1 MTRVLHLLLRRTPV
15 GWLQLIHNRMR
26 LIAAVAGIAFANLL
40 VFVQL
45 GVVAS
50 LTSVT
55 QLVFT
60 PFHTDIIISPLRP
73 QFLNGEMI
81 SRRLMYN
88 TLADPAV
95 AEATPLY
102 VETTEWKRSDGS
114 STTLIVYG
122 MLPEAAA
129 FAGETIG
136 DQLAM
141 LAPADR
147 VLLDTA
153 IPDIDQDL
161 GAAAVAQLSPELPL
175 RFEIDGHAVSA
186 VGGFRLGSG
195 FDTAGAMVVSDQ
207 TFQQLF
213 PERTAG
219 TPSHI
224 LIRVKP
230 NKDPATVA
238 GRLRERLALERVQV
252 RTTAQAIA
260 DDVTYMNDE
269 ASIGIIFGM
278 GVFIGILVGLV
289 IVYQVLSTD
298 VAAHMKEYAT
308 FKAMGYPHRFL
319 LGIVFE
325 EALIIAILGFV
336 PGVLLGGAIYE
347 VMSVATGLP
356 IGMKADRALAVFV
369 GTFVACA
376 LSGALATLRLRR
388 AEPAELF

>member
-136 DQLAM
+136 DQLAL

-230 NKDPATVA
+230 NQDPATVS

-319 LGIVFE
+319 LGLVFE

-336 PGVLLGGAIYE
+336 PGVLLGSAIYE

>member
-1 MTRVLHLLLRRTPV
+1 MTRLLHLLLRRTPV

-45 GVVAS
+45 GVMAS

-55 QLVFT
+55 QLAFT

-102 VETTEWKRSDGS
+102 VETKEWKRPDGS

-153 IPDIDQDL
+153 IPDIDEDM
-161 GAAAVAQLSPELPL
+161 GAAAVAQLSPDMPL

-195 FDTAGAMVVSDQ
+195 FDTAGALVVSDQ

-230 NKDPATVA
+230 NQDPTTVV
-238 GRLRERLALERVQV
+238 GRLSERLVLERVQV

-260 DDVTYMNDE
+260 DDVNYMNDE

-298 VAAHMKEYAT
+298 VVAHMKEYAT

-325 EALIIAILGFV
+325 EALIIAIVGFV
-336 PGVLLGGAIYE
+336 PGVLLGSAIYE

-356 IGMKADRALAVFV
+356 IGMKADRALAVFG